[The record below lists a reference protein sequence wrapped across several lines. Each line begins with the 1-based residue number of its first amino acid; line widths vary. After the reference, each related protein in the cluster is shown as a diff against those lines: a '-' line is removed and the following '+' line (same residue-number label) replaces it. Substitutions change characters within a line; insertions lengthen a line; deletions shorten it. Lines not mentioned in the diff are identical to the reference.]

1 MKQQMLDVS
10 NKQRMLEKLSWPG
23 SICGDGDLCL
33 HQNCHRPETST
44 LLFLLW
50 ILPTKP
56 SKRLTKLTTSKQLRS
71 ETESKTSS
79 NTSVQ
84 SSRQKSLQITSE
96 QLFIKPTTPGLKRR
110 DSFGSRKF
118 AEDSSESGTLL
129 RSSKSVPNLSDS
141 PNLFTTPKSPL
152 PATPSQRPASTHT
165 PRQRLSHCVTFQR
178 GTPKPLAASQNS
190 SLKKSYKEE
199 SKGSDMGSS
208 MEECIGK
215 TKGARV
221 VPSRFREAAA
231 LKKKVVN
238 KGPEKSSELVLKRLN
253 VKKKCMDLHS
263 TGLEES
269 ALMPSLN
276 WDLSAM
282 KPELSAIEMPECT
295 NSILEPVLSPTL
307 SEDDAVEV
315 HNFDALLFSY
325 LASKRENNLEKYQ
338 ERAEECLLQIEEEN
352 QHLRKE
358 IFQQKQDLLL
368 LEKSKQLDGMIEQ
381 QVEHLRPVV
390 ASIQLFKTQYKS
402 FGQALD
408 TTRHSLQTKNIYMSE
423 DLRMFLE
430 ELKIHL
436 RTTCQVLG
444 KRGFGLDRKNS
455 KAGIELGKAA
465 AKTDTEM
472 KSFFAK
478 IEELASCISRETTLL
493 HQELDEEALGM
504 KVSAKGI
511 FI

>member
-1 MKQQMLDVS
+1 MAASSRKSVL
-10 NKQRMLEKLSWPG
+10 
-23 SICGDGDLCL
+23 
-33 HQNCHRPETST
+33 
-44 LLFLLW
+44 
-50 ILPTKP
+50 P

-84 SSRQKSLQITSE
+84 SSRQRSLQIVSE
-96 QLFIKPTTPGLKRR
+96 QLFVKPTTPGLKRR
-110 DSFGSRKF
+110 DSFGSRKSA
-118 AEDSSESGTLL
+118 AEDTNESGTLL

-152 PATPSQRPASTHT
+152 PATPSQRPAATHT

-208 MEECIGK
+208 MEECIGR

-238 KGPEKSSELVLKRLN
+238 KGPEKSSELVLKR
-253 VKKKCMDLHS
+253 KYC
-263 TGLEES
+263 
-269 ALMPSLN
+269 
-276 WDLSAM
+276 
-282 KPELSAIEMPECT
+282 
-295 NSILEPVLSPTL
+295 
-307 SEDDAVEV
+307 
-315 HNFDALLFSY
+315 NFLP
-325 LASKRENNLEKYQ
+325 KRENNLAKYQ
-338 ERAEECLLQIEEEN
+338 ERAEECLLLIEEEN

-368 LEKSKQLDGMIEQ
+368 LEKNKQLDGMIEQ

-408 TTRHSLQTKNIYMSE
+408 TTRHSLQMKNIYMSE

-436 RTTCQVLG
+436 RTTCQILG
-444 KRGFGLDRKNS
+444 ECGLGLDRKNS

-465 AKTDTEM
+465 ANTDTEM

>member
-110 DSFGSRKF
+110 DSFGSRKSV

-295 NSILEPVLSPTL
+295 NSILEPVL
-307 SEDDAVEV
+307 
-315 HNFDALLFSY
+315 
-325 LASKRENNLEKYQ
+325 RENNLEKYQ